1 MPRIDK
7 LPRYFDSLDQ
17 LATGDILIFQNS
29 SEQSQNTEHTGIII
43 EQNKTKFL
51 AELKNKKL
59 TLTPLMALTSTYHLF
74 RPRKK
79 YQEALSEKLCKVI
92 TEHQEKPKNYKN
104 TITFVSQIYHE
115 ASQALTNCD
124 ENTEKKDYVSYF
136 MNSDFFTI
144 THDLQNYLYN
154 NVNFQYLLSPGK
166 KNIFQDLHDLI
177 QQEQTR
183 LEKENNS
190 ISKYKANLIESAL
203 DEMQGKTNFQQNE
216 VEKCINLLKRTLPH
230 LRINTGFGIKTPTS
244 YLKVLDFAKKHSLD
258 SRYFDDD
265 LVSYLDDDLSLQPK
279 SYSYREIKNLAAG
292 KYGYNPILS
301 KLYKKYRKQGYSDEE
316 ARFECEP
323 SVTAWLKLHSKA
335 SWALGLSTFGLGF
348 LFGSLPHAIQRT
360 QETKTKNETQYEI
373 LKKTIELENQQEI
386 IIDNEKLENDFQ
398 YVIRT
403 IRKKYTEVTT
413 LSLNPGSTVINDTI
427 AHTLTDALCN
437 NPHIETLF
445 LEHHSTKDAGVK
457 AITDALKVN
466 KTIRSL
472 SLNSNSISDEDA
484 EAIAQAIK
492 VNETITTLQLIDNS
506 ISDAGIQEIAEAL
519 KENRTIKTVHFD
531 NNSISDAG
539 MQTFTEA
546 LKMNQSITTLHL
558 EHSSRSDMDI
568 QAIAETLKVNHSI
581 KTLRLS
587 YTSLGNAGMQAIAE
601 ILRNN
606 DSITTLYLELKSI
619 SDTDAKTIAEALSIN
634 KTLKTLDLSK
644 NSIGETA
651 LVHLAVELE
660 TNRTLTNLN
669 LKPPYSYTPSY
680 RDALEKVK
688 KLLERNLSYESLSKR
703 ILLTL
708 NALEEI
714 FEKGNID
721 RSIYIIDNLVT
732 LFNDLNKL
740 PDFMADKFIN
750 ETNKFIHESFAWFFR
765 LDISSNQF
773 TLLEDH
779 LLPIFEGISELQIGY
794 SAAQFELTSLYLSQL
809 SGLEEPFMEKIEFTD
824 PGFKE
829 YARTL
834 IAYLVHAENYNK
846 SCSSPLLVYP
856 MYELLIKIINS
867 GKIEKNMKYDI
878 SHSLMRTHSESMALL
893 EKPSE
898 LLIRKRY
905 EALIYKIRELSDTLE
920 IDNIIEYVISTTRHV
935 KLLTSQEEH
944 PETTTSQENHTS
956 SIEENNP
963 EVILDLRE
971 KNIDD
976 AKAIALSETL
986 KTNHTAMAVL
996 LEKNKIGPQ
1005 GAKALAGALKV
1016 NQSVKVLDLDHNSIG
1031 DAGAEALAEVLMTND
1046 SITTLYLKHNLIH
1059 NGGVQALAE
1068 ALKVNKTLQELN
1080 LGNNYVMDTKTSSLF
1095 AEALKQNNTLQ
1106 KLNLNKSGLHELGA
1120 HILTEALSTNHTLTE
1135 LSLRR
1140 NGLGDIGGL
1149 IIAKVLQVNSTLKKL
1164 DLSDNIISDVSAI
1177 SIART
1182 LITNHT
1188 LQELNL
1194 ANNFLNTATATSIA
1208 DALKTNQTL
1217 QKLDLENTR
1226 INLGDVIIIADAL
1239 KINHTLQELNLAN
1252 NKIGSFSIRAI
1263 AETLKTNYT
1272 LQKLNLESTQ
1282 LTDKTLLSPIEDL
1295 LKRNI
1300 EYKKSY
1306 DDLNYTILRLNQL
1319 FEKQN
1324 LSAETTIEILEQLS
1338 HLLRLG
1344 DQLPANYPGMIES
1357 KGKCDEIIENYH
1369 ERLHLPH
1376 LVNRSATQTSF
1387 TQFELQITEPHL
1399 INFYIGQLTQA
1410 EGKLTENTHITDQA
1424 SQTYLRTLI
1433 KYLVHSENYSSDKLT
1448 NDRIYNT
1455 LAEILLS
1462 GKIKQNV
1469 PTASP
1474 QSEEGRRYK
1483 EIIIGM
1489 VNEIRGNDP
1498 VIINHLID
1506 DKIRILMNLFEEIH
1520 HNQASSSSPRPS

>member
-17 LATGDILIFQNS
+17 LAIGDILIFQNS

-492 VNETITTLQLIDNS
+492 VNETITTLQLDDSS
-506 ISDAGIQEIAEAL
+506 ISDA
-519 KENRTIKTVHFD
+519 
-531 NNSISDAG
+531 
-539 MQTFTEA
+539 
-546 LKMNQSITTLHL
+546 
-558 EHSSRSDMDI
+558 DI

-669 LKPPYSYTPSY
+669 LKPPYSYTPSS

-688 KLLERNLSYESLSKR
+688 KLLERNISYESLSKR
-703 ILLTL
+703 MLLTL

-721 RSIYIIDNLVT
+721 RSIYIIDNLVP

-867 GKIEKNMKYDI
+867 GKIEKNMRYDI
-878 SHSLMRTHSESMALL
+878 AQSFMRAHSGSMALL
-893 EKPSE
+893 ETPSE
-898 LLIRKRY
+898 LLIRRRY
-905 EALIYKIRELSDTLE
+905 ETLISKIRESLDTLE
-920 IDNIIEYVISTTRHV
+920 IDNLIEYVISTVRHV

-996 LEKNKIGPQ
+996 LEKNKIGAQ
-1005 GAKALAGALKV
+1005 GAKALAGALKI

-1059 NGGVQALAE
+1059 NAGVQALAE
-1068 ALKVNKTLQELN
+1068 ALKVNKTLQ
-1080 LGNNYVMDTKTSSLF
+1080 
-1095 AEALKQNNTLQ
+1095 TL
-1106 KLNLNKSGLHELGA
+1106 
-1120 HILTEALSTNHTLTE
+1120 
-1135 LSLRR
+1135 
-1140 NGLGDIGGL
+1140 D
-1149 IIAKVLQVNSTLKKL
+1149 
-1164 DLSDNIISDVSAI
+1164 
-1177 SIART
+1177 
-1182 LITNHT
+1182 
-1188 LQELNL
+1188 L
-1194 ANNFLNTATATSIA
+1194 ANNDMM
-1208 DALKTNQTL
+1208 DA
-1217 QKLDLENTR
+1217 
-1226 INLGDVIIIADAL
+1226 
-1239 KINHTLQELNLAN
+1239 
-1252 NKIGSFSIRAI
+1252 
-1263 AETLKTNYT
+1263 
-1272 LQKLNLESTQ
+1272 
-1282 LTDKTLLSPIEDL
+1282 KTL
-1295 LKRNI
+1295 
-1300 EYKKSY
+1300 
-1306 DDLNYTILRLNQL
+1306 
-1319 FEKQN
+1319 F
-1324 LSAETTIEILEQLS
+1324 A
-1338 HLLRLG
+1338 
-1344 DQLPANYPGMIES
+1344 
-1357 KGKCDEIIENYH
+1357 
-1369 ERLHLPH
+1369 
-1376 LVNRSATQTSF
+1376 
-1387 TQFELQITEPHL
+1387 
-1399 INFYIGQLTQA
+1399 
-1410 EGKLTENTHITDQA
+1410 
-1424 SQTYLRTLI
+1424 
-1433 KYLVHSENYSSDKLT
+1433 
-1448 NDRIYNT
+1448 
-1455 LAEILLS
+1455 
-1462 GKIKQNV
+1462 
-1469 PTASP
+1469 
-1474 QSEEGRRYK
+1474 
-1483 EIIIGM
+1483 
-1489 VNEIRGNDP
+1489 
-1498 VIINHLID
+1498 
-1506 DKIRILMNLFEEIH
+1506 
-1520 HNQASSSSPRPS
+1520 

>member
-17 LATGDILIFQNS
+17 LVTGDILIFQNS
-29 SEQSQNTEHTGIII
+29 SEQGQNTEHAGIII
-43 EQNKTKFL
+43 IKQNKTKFL
-51 AELKNKKL
+51 AELTDKKL
-59 TLTPLMALTSTYHLF
+59 TLTSLMPLTSTIHLF

-79 YQEALSEKLCKVI
+79 YQEALSEKISDVI
-92 TEHQEKPKNYKN
+92 REHQKKPRNYKN

-115 ASQALTNCD
+115 ASQALTNSD
-124 ENTEKKDYVSYF
+124 ENTAKKDYISYF
-136 MNSDFFTI
+136 MSSDFFTKKQ
-144 THDLQNYLYN
+144 DFKNYLYN
-154 NVNFQYLLSPGK
+154 NINFQYLLFPGK
-166 KNIFQDLHDLI
+166 KNIFQDLLTLI
-177 QQEQTR
+177 QHEQTR
-183 LEKENNS
+183 LEKENNEK
-190 ISKYKANLIESAL
+190 SKQKAKLIKSEL
-203 DEMQGKTNFQQNE
+203 DKMLGEINSQQDE
-216 VEKCINLLKRTLPH
+216 VEKCIKLLKNMLPLLH
-230 LRINTGFGIKTPTS
+230 INTGFGIRTPAS
-244 YLKVLDFAKKHSLD
+244 YLKVLDFAKKNDLD
-258 SRYFDDD
+258 SHFFDDD
-265 LVSYLDDDLSLQPK
+265 LVSYLDDDVSIS
-279 SYSYREIKNLAAG
+279 SYQEIKYLSAVE
-292 KYGYNPILS
+292 YGYQPILS
-301 KLYKKYRKQGYSDEE
+301 KLYQKYRKQGYSDEE

-348 LFGSLPHAIQRT
+348 LFGSLPHALRRT
-360 QETKTKNETQYEI
+360 QETKTKNKTQHEI
-373 LKKTIELENQQEI
+373 LKKTIELKNQQTITIE
-386 IIDNEKLENDFQ
+386 NEKLQNDFQ

-403 IRKKYTEVTT
+403 IRKKHAEVTT
-413 LSLNPGSTVINDTI
+413 LSLKPGSTVINDTI
-427 AHTLTDALCN
+427 AHALTGALCN

-445 LEHHSTKDAGVK
+445 LEDHSTKDAGVK

-546 LKMNQSITTLHL
+546 
-558 EHSSRSDMDI
+558 
-568 QAIAETLKVNHSI
+568 LKVNHSI

-680 RDALEKVK
+680 RDAFKKVK

-834 IAYLVHAENYNK
+834 IAYLVHAENYNI

-867 GKIEKNMKYDI
+867 GKIEKNMRYDI
-878 SHSLMRTHSESMALL
+878 AQSFMRAHSGSMALL
-893 EKPSE
+893 ETPSE
-898 LLIRKRY
+898 LLIRRRY
-905 EALIYKIRELSDTLE
+905 ETLISKIREPSDTFE
-920 IDNIIEYVISTTRHV
+920 IDNLIEYVISTVRHV
-935 KLLTSQEEH
+935 KSLTSQEEH
-944 PETTTSQENHTS
+944 PETTTVQENHTS

-1031 DAGAEALAEVLMTND
+1031 DAGAEALAEVLTTND
-1046 SITTLYLKHNLIH
+1046 SITTLYLKHNLIN

-1068 ALKVNKTLQELN
+1068 ALKVNKTLQ
-1080 LGNNYVMDTKTSSLF
+1080 
-1095 AEALKQNNTLQ
+1095 
-1106 KLNLNKSGLHELGA
+1106 
-1120 HILTEALSTNHTLTE
+1120 
-1135 LSLRR
+1135 
-1140 NGLGDIGGL
+1140 
-1149 IIAKVLQVNSTLKKL
+1149 II
-1164 DLSDNIISDVSAI
+1164 
-1177 SIART
+1177 
-1182 LITNHT
+1182 
-1188 LQELNL
+1188 
-1194 ANNFLNTATATSIA
+1194 
-1208 DALKTNQTL
+1208 
-1217 QKLDLENTR
+1217 
-1226 INLGDVIIIADAL
+1226 
-1239 KINHTLQELNLAN
+1239 
-1252 NKIGSFSIRAI
+1252 
-1263 AETLKTNYT
+1263 
-1272 LQKLNLESTQ
+1272 
-1282 LTDKTLLSPIEDL
+1282 
-1295 LKRNI
+1295 
-1300 EYKKSY
+1300 
-1306 DDLNYTILRLNQL
+1306 
-1319 FEKQN
+1319 
-1324 LSAETTIEILEQLS
+1324 
-1338 HLLRLG
+1338 
-1344 DQLPANYPGMIES
+1344 M
-1357 KGKCDEIIENYH
+1357 
-1369 ERLHLPH
+1369 
-1376 LVNRSATQTSF
+1376 
-1387 TQFELQITEPHL
+1387 
-1399 INFYIGQLTQA
+1399 
-1410 EGKLTENTHITDQA
+1410 
-1424 SQTYLRTLI
+1424 
-1433 KYLVHSENYSSDKLT
+1433 
-1448 NDRIYNT
+1448 
-1455 LAEILLS
+1455 
-1462 GKIKQNV
+1462 
-1469 PTASP
+1469 
-1474 QSEEGRRYK
+1474 
-1483 EIIIGM
+1483 
-1489 VNEIRGNDP
+1489 
-1498 VIINHLID
+1498 
-1506 DKIRILMNLFEEIH
+1506 
-1520 HNQASSSSPRPS
+1520 

>member
-29 SEQSQNTEHTGIII
+29 SEQSQNTEHAGIII

-59 TLTPLMALTSTYHLF
+59 TLTPLMALTSTVHLF

-79 YQEALSEKLCKVI
+79 YQEDLSKKLIEVI
-92 TEHQEKPKNYKN
+92 AEHQKKPRNYKN
-104 TITFVSQIYHE
+104 AITCISKIYHE
-115 ASQALTNCD
+115 ASQTLTNSD
-124 ENTEKKDYVSYF
+124 ENTAKKDYISYF
-136 MNSDFFTI
+136 MNSDPFT
-144 THDLQNYLYN
+144 TKHDLKNYLYN
-154 NVNFQYLLSPGK
+154 NINFQYLLFPGK
-166 KNIFQDLHDLI
+166 KNISHELITLI
-177 QQEQTR
+177 QQEQAR
-183 LEKENNS
+183 LEKENTEKSKQKAKLIKSKLDQIQGEINS
-190 ISKYKANLIESAL
+190 QQ
-203 DEMQGKTNFQQNE
+203 DEVT
-216 VEKCINLLKRTLPH
+216 KCIKLLKRMLPL

-244 YLKVLDFAKKHSLD
+244 YLKVLDFARKHSLD
-258 SRYFDDD
+258 SYYFDND
-265 LVSYLDDDLSLQPK
+265 LINSSNDVFPCP
-279 SYSYREIKNLAAG
+279 AVV

-348 LFGSLPHAIQRT
+348 LFGSLPHAIRRT
-360 QETKTKNETQYEI
+360 QETKTKNETQHEI
-373 LKKTIELENQQEI
+373 LKKTIELENPETI
-386 IIDNEKLENDFQ
+386 ILENEKLKDNFQ
-398 YVIRT
+398 YLIRI
-403 IRKKYTEVTT
+403 IRKKHSKVTT
-413 LSLNPGSTVINDTI
+413 LFLNPGSIEINDTI
-427 AHTLTDALCN
+427 AHALTDALCD
-437 NPHIETLF
+437 NPHIKTIHF
-445 LEHHSTKDAGVK
+445 EHHSMKDTGMK
-457 AITDALKVN
+457 AIAKILKVN
-466 KTIRSL
+466 QTITTFYL
-472 SLNSNSISDEDA
+472 DSNSISDEDA
-484 EAIAQAIK
+484 RTIAEAIKTNQ
-492 VNETITTLQLIDNS
+492 TITTLYIKGNS
-506 ISDAGIQEIAEAL
+506 ISDTGIQAIAEAL

-581 KTLRLS
+581 KTLH
-587 YTSLGNAGMQAIAE
+587 
-601 ILRNN
+601 
-606 DSITTLYLELKSI
+606 LELKSI

-688 KLLERNLSYESLSKR
+688 KLLERNLSYESLSKK
-703 ILLTL
+703 ILWTL
-708 NALEEI
+708 SDLEEI
-714 FEKGNID
+714 FKKENID

-750 ETNKFIHESFAWFFR
+750 ETNKIIHESFAWFFR
-765 LDISSNQF
+765 LDISSNEF

-779 LLPIFEGISELQIGY
+779 FLPIFEGISELQIGY
-794 SAAQFELTSLYLSQL
+794 SAAQFELASLYLSQL
-809 SGLEEPFMEKIEFTD
+809 SGLEKSFMEKIEFTD

-846 SCSSPLLVYP
+846 SCSSTLLVYP

-867 GKIEKNMKYDI
+867 GKIEKNMRYDI
-878 SHSLMRTHSESMALL
+878 AQSFMRAHSGSMAVL
-893 EKPSE
+893 ETPSE
-898 LLIRKRY
+898 LLIKRRY
-905 EALIYKIRELSDTLE
+905 ETLISKIRESLDTLE
-920 IDNIIEYVISTTRHV
+920 IDNLIEYVISTVRHV

-996 LEKNKIGPQ
+996 LEKNKIGAQ
-1005 GAKALAGALKV
+1005 GAKALAGALKI

-1059 NGGVQALAE
+1059 NAGVQALAE

-1095 AEALKQNNTLQ
+1095 AEALEQNNTLQ
-1106 KLNLNKSGLHELGA
+1106 KLNLNKGDLQELGT
-1120 HILTEALSTNHTLTE
+1120 HILAKALLANHTLTE
-1135 LSLRR
+1135 LSLRE
-1140 NGLGDIGGL
+1140 NGLGNIGGL
-1149 IIAKVLQVNSTLKKL
+1149 VIARVLKVNRTLKKL
-1164 DLSDNIISDVSAI
+1164 NLSNNLIDDVSAI
-1177 SIART
+1177 SIADT
-1182 LITNHT
+1182 LKTNDT

-1194 ANNFLNTATATSIA
+1194 ANNFLSPASATIIA
-1208 DALKTNQTL
+1208 DALKTNKTL
-1217 QKLDLENTR
+1217 QRLDLKNTWIR
-1226 INLGDVIIIADAL
+1226 TEGAKIIAEEL
-1239 KINHTLQELNLAN
+1239 KTNHKMQDINLAN
-1252 NKIGSFSIRAI
+1252 NNIAPDDIKAI
-1263 AETLKTNYT
+1263 TEALKTNYT
-1272 LQKLNLESTQ
+1272 LQELNLESTKI
-1282 LTDKTLLSPIEDL
+1282 TDETLLSPI
-1295 LKRNI
+1295 
-1300 EYKKSY
+1300 KK
-1306 DDLNYTILRLNQL
+1306 L
-1319 FEKQN
+1319 
-1324 LSAETTIEILEQLS
+1324 
-1338 HLLRLG
+1338 
-1344 DQLPANYPGMIES
+1344 
-1357 KGKCDEIIENYH
+1357 
-1369 ERLHLPH
+1369 
-1376 LVNRSATQTSF
+1376 
-1387 TQFELQITEPHL
+1387 
-1399 INFYIGQLTQA
+1399 
-1410 EGKLTENTHITDQA
+1410 
-1424 SQTYLRTLI
+1424 
-1433 KYLVHSENYSSDKLT
+1433 
-1448 NDRIYNT
+1448 
-1455 LAEILLS
+1455 
-1462 GKIKQNV
+1462 
-1469 PTASP
+1469 
-1474 QSEEGRRYK
+1474 
-1483 EIIIGM
+1483 
-1489 VNEIRGNDP
+1489 
-1498 VIINHLID
+1498 
-1506 DKIRILMNLFEEIH
+1506 
-1520 HNQASSSSPRPS
+1520 

>member
-17 LATGDILIFQNS
+17 LAIGDILIFQNS

-506 ISDAGIQEIAEAL
+506 ISDASIQEIAEAL

-546 LKMNQSITTLHL
+546 LKMNKSITTLHL

-581 KTLRLS
+581 KTLQLN
-587 YTSLGNAGMQAIAE
+587 YTSINNSGMQTIAE
-601 ILRNN
+601 ILKNN
-606 DSITTLYLELKSI
+606 DSITTLCLELNSI
-619 SDTDAKTIAEALSIN
+619 SDADAQIIEEALPIN
-634 KTLKTLDLSK
+634 KTLKTLDLSHNK
-644 NSIGETA
+644 LGAMA
-651 LVHLAVELE
+651 LVHLETALE
-660 TNRTLTNLN
+660 INTTLTDLKLDPQPPYPHSNSYEKASKNIKTLLRRNLN
-669 LKPPYSYTPSY
+669 YENLSKKIHETLVF
-680 RDALEKVK
+680 LEK
-688 KLLERNLSYESLSKR
+688 S
-703 ILLTL
+703 
-708 NALEEI
+708 
-714 FEKGNID
+714 FEKENTD
-721 RSIYIIDNLVT
+721 RPQDIITTLAT
-732 LFNDLNKL
+732 LFNDLNEL
-740 PDFMADKFIN
+740 PDFMADNFIN
-750 ETNKFIHESFAWFFR
+750 KTNKIIHDSFAFFFR
-765 LDISSNQF
+765 LANTSNNF
-773 TLLEDH
+773 TLLEE
-779 LLPIFEGISELQIGY
+779 LLAIFEGISNKCHIAY
-794 SAAQFELTSLYLSQL
+794 SAAQFELASFYLSQL
-809 SGLEEPFMEKIEFTD
+809 SGLEKSLMEKTEKIEFTHS
-824 PGFKE
+824 GFKE
-829 YARTL
+829 YVRTL

-846 SCSSPLLVYP
+846 NRSSLLPVYP

-867 GKIEKNMKYDI
+867 RKIEKNMKYSI
-878 SHSLMRTHSESMALL
+878 FLSLMRTYSGGMELL
-893 EKPSE
+893 EKPSKQ
-898 LLIRKRY
+898 LIRRY
-905 EALIYKIRELSDTLE
+905 EALIHKIQDSSDTLE
-920 IDNIIEYVISTTRHV
+920 VDNHIERLIAAGQPA
-935 KLLTSQEEH
+935 KLSTSQESHE
-944 PETTTSQENHTS
+944 P
-956 SIEENNP
+956 IKENNP
-963 EVILDLRE
+963 KYLNLSE
-971 KNIDD
+971 KNADD
-976 AKAIALSETL
+976 TKAIALSETL
-986 KTNHTAMAVL
+986 RINHTATAVS
-996 LEKNKIGPQ
+996 LEKNKIGAQ
-1005 GAKALAGALKV
+1005 GAKALA
-1016 NQSVKVLDLDHNSIG
+1016 
-1031 DAGAEALAEVLMTND
+1031 
-1046 SITTLYLKHNLIH
+1046 
-1059 NGGVQALAE
+1059 
-1068 ALKVNKTLQELN
+1068 
-1080 LGNNYVMDTKTSSLF
+1080 
-1095 AEALKQNNTLQ
+1095 
-1106 KLNLNKSGLHELGA
+1106 
-1120 HILTEALSTNHTLTE
+1120 
-1135 LSLRR
+1135 
-1140 NGLGDIGGL
+1140 
-1149 IIAKVLQVNSTLKKL
+1149 
-1164 DLSDNIISDVSAI
+1164 
-1177 SIART
+1177 
-1182 LITNHT
+1182 
-1188 LQELNL
+1188 
-1194 ANNFLNTATATSIA
+1194 
-1208 DALKTNQTL
+1208 
-1217 QKLDLENTR
+1217 
-1226 INLGDVIIIADAL
+1226 
-1239 KINHTLQELNLAN
+1239 
-1252 NKIGSFSIRAI
+1252 
-1263 AETLKTNYT
+1263 
-1272 LQKLNLESTQ
+1272 
-1282 LTDKTLLSPIEDL
+1282 
-1295 LKRNI
+1295 
-1300 EYKKSY
+1300 
-1306 DDLNYTILRLNQL
+1306 
-1319 FEKQN
+1319 
-1324 LSAETTIEILEQLS
+1324 
-1338 HLLRLG
+1338 
-1344 DQLPANYPGMIES
+1344 
-1357 KGKCDEIIENYH
+1357 
-1369 ERLHLPH
+1369 
-1376 LVNRSATQTSF
+1376 
-1387 TQFELQITEPHL
+1387 
-1399 INFYIGQLTQA
+1399 
-1410 EGKLTENTHITDQA
+1410 
-1424 SQTYLRTLI
+1424 
-1433 KYLVHSENYSSDKLT
+1433 
-1448 NDRIYNT
+1448 
-1455 LAEILLS
+1455 
-1462 GKIKQNV
+1462 
-1469 PTASP
+1469 
-1474 QSEEGRRYK
+1474 
-1483 EIIIGM
+1483 
-1489 VNEIRGNDP
+1489 
-1498 VIINHLID
+1498 
-1506 DKIRILMNLFEEIH
+1506 
-1520 HNQASSSSPRPS
+1520 